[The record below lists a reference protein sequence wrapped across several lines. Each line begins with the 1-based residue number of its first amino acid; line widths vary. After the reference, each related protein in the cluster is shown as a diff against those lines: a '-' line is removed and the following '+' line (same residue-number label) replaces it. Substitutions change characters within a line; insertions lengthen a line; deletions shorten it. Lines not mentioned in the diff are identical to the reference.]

1 MSIKY
6 DDRTCKIDLM
16 LPRKTLANLTTNTTP
31 LIPVGIRGNRI
42 AINVPTARGIRRR
55 KIIPKGLIVVP
66 H

>member
-1 MSIKY
+1 
-6 DDRTCKIDLM
+6 M

-42 AINVPTARGIRRR
+42 AINVPKARGIRRR